1 MDIFW
6 NHTSNKE
13 MQSLLTATLSQ
24 VRGQVWKGVALAHNI
39 VGRPTLETNNFGA
52 PVSQCILSDQGE
64 ILAKK
69 NMSPLFT
76 YICFSWRSN
85 TIIMDLLSRSIIL
98 WSSWDFHDNWT
109 GISTCWQH
117 LAMYCRG
124 SAIYNIQLQ
133 PGLSLRHR
141 CQGFPLGSYYERGPR
156 RKIEEK

>member
-69 NMSPLFT
+69 NMAPLVT
-76 YICFSWRSN
+76 YICFS
-85 TIIMDLLSRSIIL
+85 
-98 WSSWDFHDNWT
+98 
-109 GISTCWQH
+109 
-117 LAMYCRG
+117 
-124 SAIYNIQLQ
+124 
-133 PGLSLRHR
+133 
-141 CQGFPLGSYYERGPR
+141 
-156 RKIEEK
+156 